1 MGKGFDT
8 FMENPYWRKV
18 YEEAPSEELK
28 EYYRLRYDLSTFVMG
43 EAYRDEEAE
52 RKLGELILLKDDI
65 RYIQKHSGSGIARHY
80 CEKAIQRLSGEFEG
94 YGFPASLFRA
104 EEWNPWY
111 NAELNPR

>member
-52 RKLGELILLKDDI
+52 RKLGELILLK
-65 RYIQKHSGSGIARHY
+65 
-80 CEKAIQRLSGEFEG
+80 
-94 YGFPASLFRA
+94 A
-104 EEWNPWY
+104 E
-111 NAELNPR
+111 RRV